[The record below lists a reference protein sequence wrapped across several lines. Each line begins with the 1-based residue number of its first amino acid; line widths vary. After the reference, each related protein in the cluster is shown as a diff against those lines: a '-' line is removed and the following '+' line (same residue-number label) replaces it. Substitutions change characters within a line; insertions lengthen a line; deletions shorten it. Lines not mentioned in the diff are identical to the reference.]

1 MRPQRLP
8 AHGLTNIYFKKQQ
21 ENTMM
26 KPSTKDQIEGKLHEV
41 KGTIKE
47 AVGEATTDP
56 NLEIS
61 GNVEKQAGK
70 VQQIIARVEK
80 AVGA

>member
-1 MRPQRLP
+1 ML
-8 AHGLTNIYFKKQQ
+8 
-21 ENTMM
+21 

-41 KGTIKE
+41 KGKIKE
-47 AVGEATTDP
+47 VVGEATTDP

-61 GNVEKQAGK
+61 GTAEKQAGK
-70 VQQIIARVEK
+70 VQQVVARVEK